1 MFKYCLT
8 LYFSALIACVSILI
22 YSRYTGV
29 YLLYLAIPMV
39 ITFGATLIFIT
50 LKARQIRVTPIHYV
64 SNIFEYVLNTL
75 IPDRKAYLE
84 KQEELENFV
93 KKTIEPMEKELYE
106 KKIHIEIIK
115 FSIKNSSRRVD
126 IRPLLEIARE
136 TLRDI
141 EKLTTDLED
150 ANEKYEKMSK

>member
-8 LYFSALIACVSILI
+8 LYFSALIACISMLI

-29 YLLYLAIPMV
+29 HLLYLAIPMA
-39 ITFGATLIFIT
+39 ITFGATLIFIM
-50 LKARQIRVTPIHYV
+50 LKAHQIRVRPMHYV
-64 SNIFEYVLNTL
+64 SSIFEYVLNTL

-93 KKTIEPMEKELYE
+93 KNTIEPMEKELHE

-115 FSIKNSSRRVD
+115 FSIKTSSRRVD

-150 ANEKYEKMSK
+150 ANEQYEKMSK